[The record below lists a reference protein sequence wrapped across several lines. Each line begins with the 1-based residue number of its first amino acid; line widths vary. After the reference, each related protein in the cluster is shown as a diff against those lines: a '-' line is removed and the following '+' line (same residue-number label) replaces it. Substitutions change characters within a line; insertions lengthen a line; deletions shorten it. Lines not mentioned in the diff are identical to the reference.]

1 MHTSSSSRCV
11 IIIQTTLDAKSKC
24 AVITRKL
31 TKKVMTEAQMV
42 GMIALGKHKISY
54 ILGKHRISYILQER
68 ELAQYARNTAWM
80 G

>member
-1 MHTSSSSRCV
+1 LHTSSSSRCV

-31 TKKVMTEAQMV
+31 TKKVMTEAQVV
-42 GMIALGKHKISY
+42 GMIALGKH
-54 ILGKHRISYILQER
+54 RTSYILQER
-68 ELAQYARNTAWM
+68 ELAQFACNTTWM

>member
-1 MHTSSSSRCV
+1 MPNQNVQSS
-11 IIIQTTLDAKSKC
+11 
-24 AVITRKL
+24 L

-42 GMIALGKHKISY
+42 GMIALGKHRISY

-68 ELAQYARNTAWM
+68 ELAQFACNTTWM

>member
-1 MHTSSSSRCV
+1 MPNQNVQSS
-11 IIIQTTLDAKSKC
+11 
-24 AVITRKL
+24 L

-42 GMIALGKHKISY
+42 GMIA
-54 ILGKHRISYILQER
+54 LGKHRISYILQER